1 MKDKNSSRLILDM
14 EKHDID
20 VFYEFGRYNYVNAQT
35 VLLPHTH
42 PDMLEIC
49 YLAKGSQEYLV
60 GEDTFKM
67 YGGDVFIS
75 FPNEVHGTGNTPEE
89 KGLLYW
95 MILKQPEEGKEYLG
109 LHYPEAKALFDRLLK
124 LPARLFKGDAECEH
138 LLQSIVRTYFKEK
151 DTLNKME
158 LNNLLVSYLLHIV
171 HSGEKKQARTYS
183 ERITEI
189 IQYIDE
195 NLFDTLDLEDLADR
209 CNLSVSRFKHLFKEE
224 TGIPPA
230 EYIIRKKV
238 EKAQKLLEEQEL
250 SIKDIAYDLGF
261 SSPAYFS
268 TVFKQYNGYSP
279 TSLQKKKHDSPQHLS
294 KCPTAHK

>member
-1 MKDKNSSRLILDM
+1 MRDKTISRLILDM
-14 EKHDID
+14 EKHDIN
-20 VFYEFGRYNYVNAQT
+20 VFHEFGRYNYVNAQR

-42 PDMLEIC
+42 PGMLEIC
-49 YLAKGSQEYLV
+49 YLAKGSQEYFV
-60 GEDTFKM
+60 GEDTFKL

-75 FPNEVHGTGNTPEE
+75 FPNEVHGTGNVPEE

-109 LHYPEAKALFDRLLK
+109 LHFAEAKVLFNKLLK
-124 LPARLFKGDAECEH
+124 LPLRLFKGDIECER
-138 LLQSIVRTYFKEK
+138 LLQGVIRTYFKNK
-151 DTLNKME
+151 DILTKME
-158 LNNLLVSYLLHIV
+158 LNNLLVSFLLHII
-171 HSGEKKQARTYS
+171 HSGEKKQARVYS

-189 IQYIDE
+189 IQYIDD
-195 NLFDTLDLEDLADR
+195 NLFDTLDLEDLANK

-238 EKAQKLLEEQEL
+238 EKAQGLIEKQEL

-279 TSLQKKKHDSPQHLS
+279 TSLKAKKKNP
-294 KCPTAHK
+294 ANI

>member
-1 MKDKNSSRLILDM
+1 MRDRDISRLILDM

-35 VLLPHTH
+35 VLLPHSH
-42 PDMLEIC
+42 PGMLEIC
-49 YLAKGSQEYLV
+49 YLAKGSQEYFV
-60 GEDTFKM
+60 GEDTFKL
-67 YGGDVFIS
+67 YGGDVFVS
-75 FPNEVHGTGNTPEE
+75 FPDEVHGTGSAPEE

-95 MILKQPEEGKEYLG
+95 MILKRPEEGKEYLG
-109 LHYPEAKALFDRLLK
+109 LHFSEAKVLFERLLL
-124 LPARLFKGDAECEH
+124 LPTRLFKGDIECER
-138 LLQSIVRTYFKEK
+138 LLQGVIRTYFQTK
-151 DTLNKME
+151 DILTRME
-158 LNNLLVSYLLHIV
+158 LNNLLVSFLLHII
-171 HSGEKKQARTYS
+171 HSGEKKQTRSYS
-183 ERITEI
+183 KRITEMI
-189 IQYIDE
+189 HYIDD
-195 NLFDTLDLEDLADR
+195 NLFDTLDLEDLADK

-238 EKAQKLLEEQEL
+238 EKAQELIEKQEL

-279 TSLQKKKHDSPQHLS
+279 TSLKVDKKSSDQIEV
-294 KCPTAHK
+294 